1 MFEDIEPLEEVI
13 RLEDIKALFV
23 SFWEDSLETTR
34 MEKGGMPRETIT
46 MRVLIESGRWME
58 LKNMFSLVA
67 GRFPTV
73 EEIET
78 WCRES
83 KN

>member
-1 MFEDIEPLEEVI
+1 MFKDIKPLEEVI
-13 RLEDIKALFV
+13 RLEDVKTMFV
-23 SFWEDSLETTR
+23 NFWEDSLETTR
-34 MEKGGMPRETIT
+34 MEQGGMPRDTIT

-73 EEIET
+73 EEIEK
-78 WCRES
+78 WHRES
-83 KN
+83 KS